1 MQDRRVPTQPTFEE
15 LIAEGDA
22 VPVEGWDFS
31 WFEGRA
37 TEERPAWGYARLL
50 SERIAGAA
58 ALLDI
63 QTGGGEVL
71 AGAVRSARAATGTD
85 SPPVLAPP
93 VLAPPVLAP
102 PVLAPPVLA
111 ASVLAAPVLAATE
124 SWPPNLALARR
135 ALGPLGGAVV
145 GAGDDA
151 DLPFGDA
158 NFDLVVS
165 RHPTVVLWHEIARV
179 LVPDGSYL
187 SQQIGPGTNRE
198 LFDFMMGR
206 QPVNRTRSPEAVVAA
221 ARRAGLEVVDLREQ
235 ALRVE
240 FFDVAAVVHFLKKVL
255 WTVPGF
261 TVAGYVEQLARMHE
275 HIQANGSFIS
285 HARRILIEARKP
297 PAVQGAVV
305 AG

>member
-1 MQDRRVPTQPTFEE
+1 MQDRRVPGQPTFEE

-50 SERIAGAA
+50 SGRIGGAA
-58 ALLDI
+58 AVLDI

-71 AGAVRSARAATGTD
+71 SGAVRSARAATGTA
-85 SPPVLAPP
+85 AP
-93 VLAPPVLAP
+93 
-102 PVLAPPVLA
+102 
-111 ASVLAAPVLAATE
+111 PVLAATE

-145 GAGDDA
+145 GAADDA

-165 RHPTVVLWHEIARV
+165 RHPTVVLWPEIARL
-179 LVPDGSYL
+179 LVPDGSYF
-187 SQQIGPGTNRE
+187 SQQIGPGSNRE
-198 LFDFMMGR
+198 LFDFMMGP

-221 ARRAGLEVVDLREQ
+221 ARRAGLEVVELREQ

-261 TVAGYVEQLARMHE
+261 TVDGYVKQLARMHE
-275 HIQANGSFIS
+275 YIQANGSFIS
-285 HARRILIEARKP
+285 HARRILIEARKR
-297 PAVQGAVV
+297 PAAHGAVV

>member
-1 MQDRRVPTQPTFEE
+1 MQDRRVPGQPTFEE

-50 SERIAGAA
+50 GGRIGGAA
-58 ALLDI
+58 AVLDI

-71 AGAVRSARAATGTD
+71 AGAVRSVRAATGTA
-85 SPPVLAPP
+85 APP
-93 VLAPPVLAP
+93 VLTPPVL
-102 PVLAPPVLA
+102 V
-111 ASVLAAPVLAATE
+111 APVLVAPVLVATE
-124 SWPPNLALARR
+124 SWPPNLSLARR

-145 GAGDDA
+145 GAADDA

-165 RHPTVVLWHEIARV
+165 RHPTVVLWPEIARV
-179 LVPDGSYL
+179 LVSDGSYF
-187 SQQIGPGTNRE
+187 SQQIGPGSNRE
-198 LFDFMMGR
+198 LFDFMMGP
-206 QPVNRTRSPEAVVAA
+206 QPVNRTRSPAAVVAA

-261 TVAGYVEQLARMHE
+261 TVPGYLEQLARMHE
-275 HIQANGSFIS
+275 YIQANGSFIS

>member
-1 MQDRRVPTQPTFEE
+1 MTFEDQV
-15 LIAEGDA
+15 AEGAA
-22 VPVEGWDFS
+22 VAVEGWDFS

-37 TEERPAWGYARLL
+37 TEERPPWGYARLL
-50 SERIAGAA
+50 YERMAGASA
-58 ALLDI
+58 VLDI
-63 QTGGGEVL
+63 ETGGGEVL
-71 AGAVRSARAATGTD
+71 GGVGH
-85 SPPVLAPP
+85 PPRLLV
-93 VLAPPVLAP
+93 
-102 PVLAPPVLA
+102 
-111 ASVLAAPVLAATE
+111 ATE
-124 SWPPNLALARR
+124 SWPPNVGVARDTLR
-135 ALGPLGGAVV
+135 ALGGHVVAV
-145 GAGDDA
+145 A
-151 DLPFGDA
+151 DQPTLPFA
-158 NFDLVVS
+158 AASFDLVAS
-165 RHPTVVLWHEIARV
+165 RHPVVTLWDEIARV
-179 LVPDGSYL
+179 LRPGGTYL

-285 HARRILIEARKP
+285 HARRILIEARKR
-297 PAVQGAVV
+297 PAAQGPVV